1 MASAASDFVRE
12 VWERYQKIVR
22 ENPETVSQLE
32 STFKVVSYVI
42 AGRFEDSQVLSE
54 LVYLASN
61 LLILLNDTIF
71 RQTAKVLKNISVPV
85 ERWKRFL
92 TVLQYAEVFLEMAAQ
107 RAWGETGRW
116 FIILVVQLTKT
127 VIRMMLLWK
136 HKGGFQ
142 TNPPQP
148 PLDRDQLLP
157 KLKRSVSKE
166 LLDLEENL
174 DGENESPTFTLK
186 SSGKVMRRLST
197 SPPINFRTWKLPSEE
212 KSSYSK
218 NKKLPYGISPTSLSK
233 QRLYAETFYIIKPL
247 LHLFSMRLFGIES
260 WKPFLLSGFA
270 DVSSLCM
277 IGDPQD
283 LNQEEKQ
290 EIKKRTYMLLLY
302 LLKSPMYDRHTK
314 VKILSTL
321 QFISDHVPLTGLIL
335 RPLAQYLP
343 AWQKVYFY
351 LWST

>member
-1 MASAASDFVRE
+1 MVCSVTSDFIKE

-32 STFKVVSYVI
+32 ATFKVVSYVI

-61 LLILLNDTIF
+61 LLVLLNDTIF

-92 TVLQYAEVFLEMAAQ
+92 TVLEYGEVFLEMAAQ

-116 FIILVVQLTKT
+116 LIILVVQLTKT
-127 VIRMMLLWK
+127 VLRMMLLWK

-142 TNPPQP
+142 PKPPQP
-148 PLDRDQLLP
+148 ALDRDQLLP

-166 LLDLEENL
+166 LIDLEENL
-174 DGENESPTFTLK
+174 DGENETPTFTLK
-186 SSGKVMRRLST
+186 SSGRVMRRLST
-197 SPPINFRTWKLPSEE
+197 SPPINFRTWKLPTDE
-212 KSSYSK
+212 KSNNSKKTSYK
-218 NKKLPYGISPTSLSK
+218 FTPTALTK
-233 QRLYAETFYIIKPL
+233 QRLYGETLYIIKPL
-247 LHLFSMRLFGIES
+247 LHLLSMRLCGMES

-270 DVSSLCM
+270 DISSLCM
-277 IGDPQD
+277 IGDPED

-290 EIKKRTYMLLLY
+290 EIKRRTFMLLFY
-302 LLKSPMYDRHTK
+302 LLRSPMFDRHTK
-314 VKILSTL
+314 ANILMTL
-321 QFISDHVPLTGLIL
+321 NFVSDHVPLTGLLL